1 MENLWPVRRH
11 LCLVYSQADSIVLD
25 SKKRLRRSWV
35 DNNLTGE
42 GREAK
47 ISVFIVDKQ
56 VIFRQGL
63 VQILSGYRDI
73 KVVGDSAFLSDVY
86 EQIESLPPDVIM
98 IDIDMPSLSGLGMV
112 RQIVNRCP
120 GVSVVVLSPNPD
132 DDQLFQA
139 IKSGASAFINK
150 DATID
155 DLVGTLRRASQKE
168 YPINENLLQRPSAAK
183 KVLNLFQNM
192 ALKNMGSLMTPLSQR
207 EIEILKYV
215 AEGNPNKRIAGV
227 LNISEQT
234 IKNHITSIMRKL
246 NANDRTHAVVLAI
259 RNGWLNVGEV
269 TRLEAPEKEEVG
281 V

>member
-1 MENLWPVRRH
+1 MG
-11 LCLVYSQADSIVLD
+11 SD
-25 SKKRLRRSWV
+25 
-35 DNNLTGE
+35 LTGY
-42 GREAK
+42 RERDQAA

-56 VIFRQGL
+56 VVYRQGL
-63 VQILSGYRDI
+63 VQILSGYSDI

-86 EQIESLPPDVIM
+86 EQIECLPPEVIL
-98 IDIDMPSLSGLGMV
+98 IDIDLPSLSGLGMV
-112 RQIVNRCP
+112 RQVVNRCP
-120 GVSVVVLSPNPD
+120 GISVVVLSPNPD

-150 DATID
+150 DATVD
-155 DLVGTLRRASQKE
+155 ELVTTLRRSSRKE
-168 YPINENLLQRPSAAK
+168 YPINDSLLQRPSAAK

-215 AEGNPNKRIAGV
+215 AEGNPNKRIASV

-259 RNGWLNVGEV
+259 RNGWLNIGEV
-269 TRLEAPEKEEVG
+269 TKLDSLEKEVTIS
-281 V
+281 